1 MYARAPAIILV
12 VAVTAII
19 FLFLLHRALN
29 RLHLGKREALLLIAL
44 MYAGGFFP
52 AVPLGGGLAMNIG
65 GMAIPL
71 GICIY
76 LISRAPTAE
85 EKIRGPATALVA
97 AALVWSLDR
106 LLPVNPGTVGYELD
120 PLYLPAAAAGLIA
133 YLVGRS
139 RRASFIGGVV
149 GVFLLD
155 LSSWV
160 ENMLR
165 GFRNIPVI
173 LGGAGVFD
181 ATLIAGVLAVML
193 AELIGEVRERMGGG
207 PRKEK

>member
-1 MYARAPAIILV
+1 MFTRAPAILLV
-12 VAVTAII
+12 VAVTAVI
-19 FLFLLHRALN
+19 FLFLLHRALS
-29 RLHLGKREALLLIAL
+29 RLRISRKVALLLIAL
-44 MYAGGFFP
+44 MYVGGFFP
-52 AVPLGGGLAMNIG
+52 SLPLGGGLALNIG
-65 GMAIPL
+65 GMGIPL
-71 GICIY
+71 GICAY
-76 LISRAPTAE
+76 LIARAPTAE

-106 LLPVNPGTVGYELD
+106 LLPVNPGSVGYELD
-120 PLYLPAAAAGLIA
+120 PLYLPAVAAGLIA

-139 RRASFIGGVV
+139 RRAAFIGGVV

-155 LSSWV
+155 LSSWG

-181 ATLIAGVLAVML
+181 AALVAGVFAVML
-193 AELIGEVRERMGGG
+193 AELIGEIRERIGGG
-207 PRKEK
+207 PREKI

>member
-1 MYARAPAIILV
+1 MYTRAPAIMLV
-12 VAVTAII
+12 VAVTAVI
-19 FLFLLHRALN
+19 FLFLLHRALD
-29 RLHLGKREALLLIAL
+29 RMHMGKREALLLIVL
-44 MYAGGFFP
+44 MYLGGFLP
-52 AVPLGGGLAMNIG
+52 SLPLGFGLALNIG
-65 GMAIPL
+65 GMGIPL
-71 GICIY
+71 GICVY
-76 LISRAPTAE
+76 LIAKARTAE

-106 LLPVNPGTVGYELD
+106 LLPINPGTVGYELD

-133 YLVGRS
+133 SLVGRS
-139 RRASFIGGVV
+139 RRSSFTGGVV

-155 LSSWV
+155 LSSWA

-181 ATLIAGVLAVML
+181 AALIAGVLAVML
-193 AELIGEVRERMGGG
+193 AELIGEIRERMGGG
-207 PRKEK
+207 PREKI